1 MALDFV
7 LPSNKIINNCFKMS
21 IAQLLILIMVGILSG
36 MLAGV
41 FGVGGAIL
49 VIPALVF
56 ILGLS
61 QHEAQGTSLA
71 FMLPPVGILATW
83 NYWKAGHVNW
93 KFALVL
99 SLTFIV
105 GAYLGS
111 HISVNISEKMLRK
124 IFGILLLVVAIKM
137 IISK

>member
-1 MALDFV
+1 
-7 LPSNKIINNCFKMS
+7 MS
-21 IAQLLILIMVGILSG
+21 VYQLLLLIIIGLLSG

-56 ILGLS
+56 IMGLS
-61 QHEAQGTSLA
+61 QHQAQGTSLA
-71 FMLPPVGILATW
+71 FMIPPIGILAAW
-83 NYWKAGHVNW
+83 NYWKAGYVNW

-111 HISVNISEKMLRK
+111 QLSLNISDRMLRRF
-124 IFGILLLVVAIKM
+124 FGFLLLLVAVKM
-137 IISK
+137 IVSK

>member
-1 MALDFV
+1 MSVANLIV
-7 LPSNKIINNCFKMS
+7 LII
-21 IAQLLILIMVGILSG
+21 VGILSG
-36 MLAGV
+36 LLSGM
-41 FGVGGAIL
+41 FGVGGAII

-83 NYWKAGHVNW
+83 NYWKEGHVNW
-93 KFALVL
+93 KIALIL

-105 GAYLGS
+105 GAYVGS
-111 HISVNISEKMLRK
+111 LFSVNISDRMLRR
-124 IFGILLLVVAIKM
+124 IFAVLLVFIAVKM
-137 IISK
+137 FFSK

>member
-1 MALDFV
+1 
-7 LPSNKIINNCFKMS
+7 MS
-21 IAQLLILIMVGILSG
+21 IIQLLILIVLGILSG
-36 MLAGV
+36 LLAGV
-41 FGVGGAIL
+41 FGIGGAII

-83 NYWKAGHVNW
+83 NYWKSGYVNW
-93 KFALVL
+93 KIALVL
-99 SLTFIV
+99 SLTFVV

-111 HISVNISEKMLRK
+111 HFSIQISDKILRRL
-124 IFGILLLVVAIKM
+124 FGVLLIAVAIKM
-137 IISK
+137 ILSK